1 MALPYTPSECD
12 AFNATLTARL
22 FPDDPV
28 ATEGPLSTSGT
39 PGEIRESDGAWYVW
53 EPNHRADP
61 VSDIRAALLAYAA
74 RPRRPQPLI
83 VSRDL
88 FEKAKRLGL
97 LGEDEATE

>member
-22 FPDDPV
+22 FPDDP
-28 ATEGPLSTSGT
+28 
-39 PGEIRESDGAWYVW
+39 
-53 EPNHRADP
+53 
-61 VSDIRAALLAYAA
+61 DIRAALLAYAA